1 MQPDVFGGVPRAAS
15 AKLYFYE
22 NGKQVIGRRVFS
34 SDALLG
40 ISLVLPRSLGT
51 VTVTATLA
59 SEGEENGLSLPLSF
73 VEWEG
78 DSEVYAALFDSLPPS
93 PSPLRYLTFS
103 IEGAYGLL
111 WCRAR
116 EDGRLVF
123 SSALSEGCHIPLLLL
138 DGVEASSAL
147 VGGSLFCLPVP
158 RAAAMQQDE
167 IASLLFTLSSLG
179 VRGVYLTPPSK
190 EGAGSGE
197 APSISAPLAFLGE
210 ARERGLMVLGDLLL
224 LFGVTEHP
232 DLLFG
237 GFCSPP
243 SPSAPVEEEPRPAFW
258 ESPLSRHTEN
268 AFSLAACCGEGGV
281 VAEALR
287 AGYNGL
293 VVRAADC
300 FGDAFLS
307 ALRVALSG
315 QENPLLLGAT
325 ESGGVSIAFGVR
337 RRFFFGSE
345 LDAPI
350 SYQLRRALLAYFL
363 CRDTRPLA
371 SYLYNTVELL
381 PPSVLANAPNLL
393 SDGALGYFEDA
404 LAEGNEYAAPLAE
417 LSYLVAATLPGV
429 PAYFVGEEERAGALL
444 RRLALLRRREPTYE
458 RGAFRLL
465 HLSPTLFAFAREG
478 SGESLV
484 TVINASEE
492 PLVITSPDEF
502 FVVYGGR
509 GRKGSFTVRPRSG
522 AVLKASLWE
531 GEACRLYFSHT

>member
-1 MQPDVFGGVPRAAS
+1 MQPDVFGGVPHAAS
-15 AKLYFYE
+15 ANVYFYE
-22 NGKQVIGRRVFS
+22 NGKQVSGRRVFS
-34 SDALLG
+34 PDALLG
-40 ISLVLPRSLGT
+40 LTLILPRSLGT
-51 VTVTATLA
+51 VAVTATLA
-59 SEGEENGLSLPLSF
+59 TEGEEGCLSLPLSF

-78 DSEVYAALFDSLPPS
+78 ESEVYAVLFDSLPPA
-93 PSPLRYLTFS
+93 PSPLRYLTLS
-103 IEGAYGLL
+103 LEGAYGRL
-111 WCRAR
+111 WCSVH
-116 EDGRLVF
+116 EDGAIGF
-123 SSALSEGCHIPLLLL
+123 SSAFSESCRLPLLLL
-138 DGVEASSAL
+138 DEVGASSAL
-147 VGGSLFCLPVP
+147 VGGSLFCLPVD
-158 RAAAMQQDE
+158 RAAAMCQDE
-167 IASLLFTLSSLG
+167 TESLLFTLSSLG
-179 VRGVYLTPPSK
+179 VRGVYFSPPSK
-190 EGAGSGE
+190 EGASDGE
-197 APSISAPLAFLGE
+197 APSISAPLAFLGA
-210 ARERGLMVLGDLLL
+210 ARERGMSVLADLLL

-243 SPSAPVEEEPRPAFW
+243 SPNAPIEEEPRPAFW

-268 AFSLAACCGEGGV
+268 ASSLAACFGEGGI

-307 ALRVALSG
+307 ALRGAFSVE
-315 QENPLLLGAT
+315 ENALLLGAT
-325 ESGGVSIAFGVR
+325 ESGGVSIAFGAR
-337 RRFFFGSE
+337 RRFFFGGE

-363 CRDTRPLA
+363 WQDTRPLA
-371 SYLYNTVELL
+371 SYLHSTLELL
-381 PPSVLANAPNLL
+381 PPSVLASAPNLL

-429 PAYFVGEEERAGALL
+429 PAYFVGEEERAAALL

-465 HLSPTLFAFAREG
+465 HLSPTLLAFAREG
-478 SGESLV
+478 GGESLV
-484 TVINASEE
+484 TVINPSEE
-492 PLVITSPDEF
+492 PLTITSPDEF

-509 GRKGSFTVRPRSG
+509 GRKGSFIVRPRSG